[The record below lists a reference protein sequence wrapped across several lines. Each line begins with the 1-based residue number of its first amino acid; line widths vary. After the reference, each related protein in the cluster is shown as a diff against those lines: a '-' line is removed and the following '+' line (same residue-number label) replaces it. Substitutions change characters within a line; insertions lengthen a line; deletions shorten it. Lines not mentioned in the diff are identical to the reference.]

1 MAYPLEMQILLDTQ
15 LLMVIYL
22 IVDTELLQCEP
33 LYKNF
38 LMFAFALNQ
47 LDRDKWDSDD
57 WSANWS
63 LSPYQGISWKKEW
76 LSWFM

>member
-47 LDRDKWDSDD
+47 LDRDK
-57 WSANWS
+57 
-63 LSPYQGISWKKEW
+63 
-76 LSWFM
+76 